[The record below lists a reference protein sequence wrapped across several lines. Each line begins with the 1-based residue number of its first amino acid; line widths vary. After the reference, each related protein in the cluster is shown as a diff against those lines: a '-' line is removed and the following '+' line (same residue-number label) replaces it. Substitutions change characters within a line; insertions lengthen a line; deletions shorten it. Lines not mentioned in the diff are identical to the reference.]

1 VTNVLTAALDAELTK
16 LERERPLGLTSQEI
30 LLILS
35 TLGQP
40 FSEASLRKYVQLGL
54 LPRSIRVGEKG
65 KHRGS
70 KGVYPVRV
78 VRQILA
84 IKDMMAH
91 DFTIEQ
97 IKDRFLFLQGE
108 LEDLDHRM
116 HGVFQTLNS
125 RVMREPKRREL
136 GVVRELNAA
145 RGLGKDLIERLRSLE
160 ARLSSESNLKP
171 VQEIAG

>member
-1 VTNVLTAALDAELTK
+1 MIFAFDSKLTELE
-16 LERERPLGLTSQEI
+16 LERSEGLTSQEI
-30 LLILS
+30 LRILAEF
-35 TLGQP
+35 GQS

-54 LPRSIRVGEKG
+54 LPRSVRVGEKG

-84 IKDMMAH
+84 IKELMAR
-91 DFTIEQ
+91 DLTIEQ
-97 IKDRFLFLQGE
+97 IKDRFIFLQGE
-108 LEDLDHRM
+108 IEDLDLRM
-116 HGVFQTLNS
+116 QGVFQTLGS

-145 RGLGKDLIERLRSLE
+145 RSLGKDLLEKLRSLE
-160 ARLSSESNLKP
+160 SRLNAQHSIEP
-171 VQEIAG
+171 ATEVAG